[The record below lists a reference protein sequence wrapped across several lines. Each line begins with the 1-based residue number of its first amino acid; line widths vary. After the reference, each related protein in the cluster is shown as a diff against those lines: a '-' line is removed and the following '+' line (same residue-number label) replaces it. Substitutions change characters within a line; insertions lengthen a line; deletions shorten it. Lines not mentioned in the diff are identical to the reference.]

1 MTEKIIRYLQA
12 YIRLLVKGQEEY
24 FIAIAD
30 IEKNTA
36 EEFIRQKTDYEKAWF
51 DRREYSQAVVL
62 RNRTDVSKIVLF
74 SDDSVK
80 MIDSLKDFVE
90 YPSIPD
96 DKNIFWQCMAAA
108 FGQEMD
114 ADCKKLLNTVME
126 LRQTVLEDLF
136 RYMDCGMENG
146 TFVFEKL
153 VKNLYQ
159 LELWVFADRDIDRAK
174 NKPALKRLIRNSDAL
189 LVEEKLMKGIAEK
202 KVSFSA
208 ARRRHI
214 LKWLSQND
222 FKSVFQNVRYDEK
235 IEALFQGSGRR
246 RRNPVQEKQ
255 EEQSYENSYEYAMQE
270 MPEESMQKVEA
281 ALLKPENEIL
291 KDSMQKFSY
300 PDEAEIEAEFRE
312 IREEMELLSLTEEK
326 KAFLRLRLE
335 ELQKLFGK
343 AAKEG
348 SAYTPSCLW
357 HYAQSQK
364 AFVRSYFA
372 LMGRCVADTG
382 IARMCLGVHFLS
394 RLQGIFCT
402 EKDGVIS
409 MPFYHPLAGLYLIS
423 LQKKYEEYKS
433 LSALKTGE
441 FWEQAVRAMIEK
453 ESMHFPVRYML
464 HGEELYQLDDG
475 SLKERGQR
483 ILFEKAKEHTAGSL
497 VNIRLLNEDLLD
509 YLERQKYLSEI
520 QVTIIDIRDVSGI
533 MSMAKRLKRFAE
545 LQQSMV
551 HRVILNIISSQ
562 EEKLKKELQENMDM
576 ALENPQILF
585 RFTKERY
592 TDGEEYQMQRIIR
605 DSDLLFLADSSITYQ
620 KPRLREYN
628 RQPNRLLLRFEQF
641 DAVQLTEEEQG
652 SMLEVLWDSVHFMEL
667 NDDAKLAY
675 WETRELNQSLLNL
688 IRREVKEDPHRTVVL
703 VSSNPQLMQH
713 FYHLPEFQVRHSILS
728 GQEMLLVSFHEGS
741 RRKLLREDG
750 EASVTVPLKPF
761 LEGVTGTDDMGCVLC
776 DRGESPE
783 TPYFTVSFQEKEFCF
798 ACRVFIQDREEADES
813 RRKHYEGLMADLQLL
828 LNQSRTFQKKFVLM
842 LYEEADNIPTALM
855 LDFLQRT
862 QIRDIRCQYEEIQ
875 EKPKRRNPA
884 DAASVIQFQR
894 MLAFIRGRNGIDEY
908 AVCTFAE
915 LYQKEMP
922 GQCMRADKQLNLLDE
937 RTRKKMQA
945 LCAKLEEKNG

>member
-12 YIRLLVKGQEEY
+12 YISLLVKGQEEY

-36 EEFIRQKTDYEKAWF
+36 EEFIRRKTDYEKAWF

-62 RNRTDVSKIVLF
+62 RNRTDISKIVLF

-96 DKNIFWQCMAAA
+96 DKNIFWQCIAVA

-136 RYMDCGMENG
+136 RYLDSGMENG
-146 TFVFEKL
+146 AFVFEKL

-189 LVEEKLMKGIAEK
+189 LAEEKLMKGIAEK

-214 LKWLSQND
+214 LKWLSKND
-222 FKSVFQNVRYDEK
+222 LKSVFQNVRYDEK

-270 MPEESMQKVEA
+270 MPEESMQKVEE

-312 IREEMELLSLTEEK
+312 IREQMELLSLTEEK

-348 SAYTPSCLW
+348 STYTPACLW

-394 RLQGIFCT
+394 RLQGIFCA

-433 LSALKTGE
+433 LSAFKTGE
-441 FWEQAVRAMIEK
+441 FW
-453 ESMHFPVRYML
+453 
-464 HGEELYQLDDG
+464 
-475 SLKERGQR
+475 
-483 ILFEKAKEHTAGSL
+483 
-497 VNIRLLNEDLLD
+497 
-509 YLERQKYLSEI
+509 
-520 QVTIIDIRDVSGI
+520 
-533 MSMAKRLKRFAE
+533 
-545 LQQSMV
+545 
-551 HRVILNIISSQ
+551 
-562 EEKLKKELQENMDM
+562 
-576 ALENPQILF
+576 
-585 RFTKERY
+585 
-592 TDGEEYQMQRIIR
+592 
-605 DSDLLFLADSSITYQ
+605 
-620 KPRLREYN
+620 N
-628 RQPNRLLLRFEQF
+628 RQ
-641 DAVQLTEEEQG
+641 
-652 SMLEVLWDSVHFMEL
+652 
-667 NDDAKLAY
+667 
-675 WETRELNQSLLNL
+675 
-688 IRREVKEDPHRTVVL
+688 
-703 VSSNPQLMQH
+703 
-713 FYHLPEFQVRHSILS
+713 S
-728 GQEMLLVSFHEGS
+728 G
-741 RRKLLREDG
+741 
-750 EASVTVPLKPF
+750 P
-761 LEGVTGTDDMGCVLC
+761 
-776 DRGESPE
+776 
-783 TPYFTVSFQEKEFCF
+783 
-798 ACRVFIQDREEADES
+798 
-813 RRKHYEGLMADLQLL
+813 
-828 LNQSRTFQKKFVLM
+828 
-842 LYEEADNIPTALM
+842 
-855 LDFLQRT
+855 
-862 QIRDIRCQYEEIQ
+862 
-875 EKPKRRNPA
+875 
-884 DAASVIQFQR
+884 
-894 MLAFIRGRNGIDEY
+894 
-908 AVCTFAE
+908 
-915 LYQKEMP
+915 
-922 GQCMRADKQLNLLDE
+922 
-937 RTRKKMQA
+937 
-945 LCAKLEEKNG
+945 